1 MDKNIKFFLTIT
13 FCVIC
18 LFFANDFVSAVEYT
32 AACPESVAMYSECT
46 IGDKTGKCQL
56 KSVNGKP
63 TKICDIV
70 GETINADSSEIS
82 KDDQVLN
89 ETTVSEKPINQS
101 VYPSQC
107 TSGQSDGEKQTGCTH
122 KNDTEILEQ
131 CKNQFEAEA
140 CTDMQTYLDNMAKY
154 CKEEKPSGIDCGTIA
169 SNGYYGREAAK
180 YASSIGST
188 SNSKNSK
195 DPVVKKSSGLNL
207 DKPTFNGI
215 VPCGTDATGPCTL
228 CHLIVG
234 IQRIFLYGLYL
245 VTTLA
250 FVGIFVGGAMYM
262 ISAGDSGMMESAKKF
277 IGASLIGFA
286 IVLGAW
292 LIVNIILNV
301 LPTRSDLWASL
312 QKTNWYTFSCSTA
325 SSSTTSAN
333 SNATGEATGK
343 EKTKGKTEISK
354 NVINT
359 NVACGDGDRGTCIY
373 NGGYINCPDKYIPM
387 SGGKNCESESIFD
400 GFTNCCILES
410 DTIKKDA
417 NGKQYYSCGTG
428 AAGVCTLLGGAEES
442 CPDGWEWLKSG
453 GTSCKV
459 KGIKQ
464 TLWNFTKCCVKK

>member
-1 MDKNIKFFLTIT
+1 MMDKNIKFFLTIT

-89 ETTVSEKPINQS
+89 ETTVSEKPIDQS

-154 CKEEKPSGIDCGTIA
+154 CKEEKPSGIDCDTIA

-188 SNSKNSK
+188 SNSKNPK

-234 IQRIFLYGLYL
+234 IQRLFKYGLYL

-250 FVGIFVGGAMYM
+250 FVGIFIGGAMYM
-262 ISAGDSGMMESAKKF
+262 ISVGDSGMMDSAKAF
-277 IGASLIGFA
+277 IRASLIGFA
-286 IVLGAW
+286 LVLGAW
-292 LIVNIILNV
+292 LIVNIVINV
-301 LPTRSDLWASL
+301 LPVRPDLWPTL
-312 QKTNWYTFSCSTA
+312 QKTSWNKFSCSTT
-325 SSSTTSAN
+325 SSGGTSVSTK
-333 SNATGEATGK
+333 ATEEATNKG
-343 EKTKGKTEISK
+343 ETKVT
-354 NVINT
+354 
-359 NVACGDGDRGTCIY
+359 CGDGGRGICITG
-373 NGGYINCPDKYIPM
+373 GGYINSCPEGYIPL
-387 SGGKNCESESIFD
+387 GGGENCKSKKISD
-400 GFTNCCILES
+400 GYTTCCIKES

-417 NGKQYYSCGTG
+417 NGTSYYSCGTG